1 MTLKALIVD
10 DEFNARNNL
19 KILIDEFCPE
29 LKIIGLVESAEE
41 ARIIIK
47 KEKFVVFIYFI

>member
-1 MTLKALIVD
+1 MKLKALIVD

-29 LKIIGLVESAEE
+29 LQIIGLVESAEE
-41 ARIIIK
+41 ARIVI
-47 KEKFVVFIYFI
+47 EK